1 MKDEVEEFLRRVAQ
15 MRAQAEQ
22 QGKAQPPRQERQQP
36 ARQPRKP
43 PAARPAPQPRSARPL
58 ESRPPLGAGP
68 RLGAGLPTAPIDVEI
83 VDAELAD
90 TADRFGQRI
99 RSDLRETEQIAEH
112 SRHLGEDV
120 DAADSKMQAHL
131 HQVFDHKLGQLK
143 SSGGE
148 TALVTGD
155 RTAAELSLEQ
165 IRRMLCSPQ
174 SIRDAIVMSEV
185 LRRPEF

>member
-22 QGKAQPPRQERQQP
+22 QGQAQQPRQERQQP

-43 PAARPAPQPRSARPL
+43 PAARPAPQPRP
-58 ESRPPLGAGP
+58 SRPPLGAG
-68 RLGAGLPTAPIDVEI
+68 LPTSPIDVEI

-90 TADRFGQRI
+90 TADRFGKRVQ
-99 RSDLRETEQIAEH
+99 SDLRETEQIAEH
-112 SRHLGEDV
+112 TRHLGEEV
-120 DAADSKMQAHL
+120 DGADSKMQAHL
-131 HQVFDHKLGQLK
+131 HQVFDHKLGHLK

-148 TALVTGD
+148 TALVTAD
-155 RTAAELSLEQ
+155 RTAAELSLDQ
-165 IRRMLCSPQ
+165 IRRMLRSPQ
-174 SIRDAIVMSEV
+174 SVRDAIIMSEI